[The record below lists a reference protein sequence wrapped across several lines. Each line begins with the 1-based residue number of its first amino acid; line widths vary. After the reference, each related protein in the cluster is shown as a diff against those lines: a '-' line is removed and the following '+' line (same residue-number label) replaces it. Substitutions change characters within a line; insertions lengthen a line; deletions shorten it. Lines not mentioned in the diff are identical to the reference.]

1 MAVQLNP
8 YNIPNMNLP
17 LTITPIIPAL
27 KDLSV
32 STAAPSK
39 PDQSPSQPDL
49 TFHCMCCPAYFVNP
63 YMLYQHMNSQHPQ
76 PSEAEGIDKIPSE
89 DDDQDYS
96 WVLEPVCEIVD
107 MGGDGEDDD
116 SDSDSDSDD
125 YSSSSSSQSSSSS
138 SSTVTASNS
147 NSNTQDSISNEGHG
161 CGEDNTR
168 ITTVSTNTVPPA
180 IYEEIVGGESTSSLS
195 IPSESAF
202 PMFKFKT
209 ADPREYTSIIL
220 LNPCH
225 TVQPL
230 QSNTSITPVVI
241 KPGRGRRSAA
251 QNAQLAAL
259 ANGDQKCFQCAHCE
273 ASFQNAGDLSKHV
286 RCHIT
291 NKPFKCAICEK
302 TFTHIGSLNTH
313 IRIHSGEKPYKCEM
327 CPKAFTQSSSLM
339 VHVRS
344 HSVRKPHQCHLCDK
358 GFINSSS
365 LVLHLKP
372 HDETEVFNCPECDKS
387 FKQEDLLEKHLQMH
401 TQELV
406 YQCSICHE
414 AFRTSSELVQHM
426 KCHMGEKPFTCSIC
440 DRSFTQSGSL
450 GIHMR
455 IHTGERPFQCK
466 LCDKA
471 FTQASSLSVHM
482 KIHTGEK
489 SYPCHIC
496 GKSYS
501 QQAYLNKHIQAHLAA
516 GQTDSTANAASNLPF
531 PTGLMQSQ
539 ETLVCIFCGVLH
551 KDVNSLALHVTQ
563 KHAVLL
569 NNSVRSAAAQMQM
582 TSDNV
587 SEEERRL
594 QEQQYMQQLQL
605 MLRSANGGA
614 LQHIAMDVD
623 MGNGVVKVEVE
634 EEETG
639 SFEPDREYKE
649 SAQISELDIIKQEFD
664 PESYEDYGA
673 EEEVETEE

>member
-1 MAVQLNP
+1 MSVQLNSF
-8 YNIPNMNLP
+8 NISNMNLP

-27 KDLSV
+27 KDLTV
-32 STAAPSK
+32 SAPSTSHAN
-39 PDQSPSQPDL
+39 PLQPDL
-49 TFHCMCCPAYFVNP
+49 TFHCMCCTAYFENP
-63 YMLYQHMNSQHPQ
+63 YILYQHMNSEHPQ
-76 PSEAEGIDKIPSE
+76 PQESGESGNTASD

-107 MGGDGEDDD
+107 MEGDDDD
-116 SDSDSDSDD
+116 SDSDSESDD
-125 YSSSSSSQSSSSS
+125 DSSSSSSQSSSSS
-138 SSTVTASNS
+138 STTVSISNS
-147 NSNTQDSISNEGHG
+147 NSVTRDTSANDTQGQD
-161 CGEDNTR
+161 EDYTR
-168 ITTVSTNTVPPA
+168 MTSVSTSTVPPA
-180 IYEEIVGGESTSSLS
+180 IYEEVVGDESTSSLCTTS
-195 IPSESAF
+195 DAAY
-202 PMFKFKT
+202 PMIKLKT
-209 ADPREYTSIIL
+209 ADPRESTSIIL
-220 LNPCH
+220 LTPRPENVSEENH
-225 TVQPL
+225 EL
-230 QSNTSITPVVI
+230 STSMTIAPVIT

-259 ANGDQKCFQCAHCE
+259 TNGDQKCFQCAHCE

-291 NKPFKCAICEK
+291 NKPFQCAICEK

-313 IRIHSGEKPYKCEM
+313 IRIHSGEKPYKCEL
-327 CPKAFTQSSSLM
+327 CSKAFTQSSSLM

-365 LVLHLKP
+365 LVLHLKS
-372 HDETEVFNCPECDKS
+372 HDDTEIFNCPECDKS

-401 TQELV
+401 TQQLV
-406 YQCSICHE
+406 YQCSICHA

-482 KIHTGEK
+482 KIHSGEK

-501 QQAYLNKHIQAHLAA
+501 QQAYLNKHIQAHLTA
-516 GQTDSTANAASNLPF
+516 GQNNIANNMTNDIQLSNNIVP
-531 PTGLMQSQ
+531 SE
-539 ETLVCIFCGVLH
+539 ETLVCIVCGALH
-551 KDVNSLALHVTQ
+551 KDVSSLALHVTQ

-569 NNSVRSAAAQMQM
+569 KDTVQSNTTQRQML
-582 TSDNV
+582 SDYV
-587 SEEERRL
+587 GEEERRL
-594 QEQQYMQQLQL
+594 QEQQYIQQLQL
-605 MLRSANGGA
+605 IMRTGGV
-614 LQHIAMDVD
+614 LPQIAMDVD
-623 MGNGVVKVEVE
+623 IRKSDGELVRS
-634 EEETG
+634 G
-639 SFEPDREYKE
+639 SFERIGDFKNNGNRN
-649 SAQISELDIIKQEFD
+649 SETVKQDFD
-664 PESYEDYGA
+664 QNSFDHYGA

>member
-1 MAVQLNP
+1 MTVQLNSF
-8 YNIPNMNLP
+8 NMANMNLP

-27 KDLSV
+27 KDLTV
-32 STAAPSK
+32 STASK
-39 PDQSPSQPDL
+39 SDTNSLQPDL
-49 TFHCMCCPAYFVNP
+49 TFHCMCCPAYFINP
-63 YMLYQHMNSQHPQ
+63 YMLYQHMNNQHPQ
-76 PSEAEGIDKIPSE
+76 PLESDEESKTAS

-107 MGGDGEDDD
+107 MEGDDGDDD

-125 YSSSSSSQSSSSS
+125 DSTSSSSQTSSS
-138 SSTVTASNS
+138 SSTTVSVSNS
-147 NSNTQDSISNEGHG
+147 NSVTIDTSLNNHQGQD
-161 CGEDNTR
+161 EDYTR
-168 ITTVSTNTVPPA
+168 MTSVSTNTVPPA
-180 IYEEIVGGESTSSLS
+180 IYEEIVGNESTNSFCTT
-195 IPSESAF
+195 SESAY
-202 PMFKFKT
+202 PMIKLKT
-209 ADPREYTSIIL
+209 ADPRESTSIIL
-220 LNPCH
+220 LK
-225 TVQPL
+225 PL
-230 QSNTSITPVVI
+230 TKNISDECLTNMSIIPVLS

-259 ANGDQKCFQCAHCE
+259 TNGDQKCFQCAHCE

-291 NKPFKCAICEK
+291 NKPFQCAICEK

-313 IRIHSGEKPYKCEM
+313 IRIHSGEKPYKCEL

-344 HSVRKPHQCHLCDK
+344 HSIRKPHQCYLCDK

-365 LVLHLKP
+365 LVLHLKS
-372 HDETEVFNCPECDKS
+372 HDDTEVFNCPECDKS

-401 TQELV
+401 TQQLV
-406 YQCSICHE
+406 YQCSICHA

-466 LCDKA
+466 LCEKA

-482 KIHTGEK
+482 KIHSGEK

-501 QQAYLNKHIQAHLAA
+501 QQTYLNKHIQAHL
-516 GQTDSTANAASNLPF
+516 TAEQNDIAMNVANDVQLSVGIVP
-531 PTGLMQSQ
+531 S
-539 ETLVCIFCGVLH
+539 EDTLVCIVCGALH
-551 KDVNSLALHVTQ
+551 KDVRSLALHVTQ

-569 NNSVRSAAAQMQM
+569 KDTEHSSTKQIRKS
-582 TSDNV
+582 SDYV
-587 SEEERRL
+587 GEEERRL
-594 QEQQYMQQLQL
+594 QEQQYIQQLQL
-605 MLRSANGGA
+605 IMRTSNVLP
-614 LQHIAMDVD
+614 QIAMDID
-623 MGNGVVKVEVE
+623 IRKSDGELARPRNFESIGDNEYNGNGNMETVKQNFDHN
-634 EEETG
+634 
-639 SFEPDREYKE
+639 SFD
-649 SAQISELDIIKQEFD
+649 
-664 PESYEDYGA
+664 DYGA